1 MRAWRTPERDREPG
15 AKNRTPQSTW
25 ENVLSWQWDL
35 WNFVIHDLGS
45 QILSAFLMAAMGKAV
60 RKAIG
65 VRRERRNNHGQH
77 DTPIE

>member
-1 MRAWRTPERDREPG
+1 M
-15 AKNRTPQSTW
+15 
-25 ENVLSWQWDL
+25 SWQWDL